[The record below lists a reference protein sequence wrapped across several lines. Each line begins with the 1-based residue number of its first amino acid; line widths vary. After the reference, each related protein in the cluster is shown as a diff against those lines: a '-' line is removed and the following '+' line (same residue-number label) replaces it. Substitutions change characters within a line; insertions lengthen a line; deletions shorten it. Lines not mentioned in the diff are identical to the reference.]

1 MNEVSEQA
9 SEKAQDVTD
18 VASLLEGIAGQ
29 IQELDELNCQ
39 ISNAAKQQNI
49 AADEINQNVVDISNV
64 AEQSSEDAIKGKQI
78 SEELLELAYE
88 LNSQL
93 SKFKL

>member
-1 MNEVSEQA
+1 M
-9 SEKAQDVTD
+9 TD
-18 VASLLEGIAGQ
+18 VASLLEGIAKQ
-29 IQELDELNCQ
+29 IRELDDLNCQ
-39 ISNAAKQQNI
+39 ISDAAKQQNI
-49 AADEINQNVVDISNV
+49 AADEINKNVVDISNA

-88 LNSQL
+88 LSSQL